1 MQCLILL
8 FFFFVSSSDHRDL
21 QLLKHPSPTRPSSDL
36 ITFDRDLILPQC
48 FVKKVIDV
56 MYARAG
62 TARDLACFGA
72 GARIAWQRYRR
83 CLSRRC
89 SRSEEHTS
97 ELQSLM
103 RISYAVFCLKKQKT
117 KYTSEYHIK
126 KLQTRNHST

>member
-1 MQCLILL
+1 MLRRPPRATRTDTL
-8 FFFFVSSSDHRDL
+8 FPYTTLFRSRDL
-21 QLLKHPSPTRPSSDL
+21 T
-36 ITFDRDLILPQC
+36 LPQS

-89 SRSEEHTS
+89 SHAGDEHEHGNHETLHDDYSPLDSTS
-97 ELQSLM
+97 PPL
-103 RISYAVFCLKKQKT
+103 AT
-117 KYTSEYHIK
+117 TSH
-126 KLQTRNHST
+126 RASSHP